1 VTLMMR
7 SLHPHRRDCA
17 VAARFSC
24 RVRGRAYRY
33 SARGLWSYANLCHR
47 GLCSYSFVF
56 AARLD
61 LYSFFTSDFEPEGE
75 AEPDPDDAPF
85 SIIVTVFASRLFF
98 V

>member
-1 VTLMMR
+1 MMR

-75 AEPDPDDAPF
+75 AEPDRQMRLF
-85 SIIVTVFASRLFF
+85 LSSSLLTVFASRLFF

>member
-1 VTLMMR
+1 
-7 SLHPHRRDCA
+7 
-17 VAARFSC
+17 
-24 RVRGRAYRY
+24 
-33 SARGLWSYANLCHR
+33 
-47 GLCSYSFVF
+47 LCSYSFVF